1 MKLNTSVFMQ
11 TTLRNILIVI
21 LLIFAI
27 TYAKAQ
33 NDSTFM
39 PRKQSTQS
47 DDGTRFIDRVRFGG
61 NFSFQFGNV
70 TFIDVSPLAFYQAT
84 PQLQVGVGATYQY
97 IRFSFRG
104 FNTTSNSIYGGR
116 VFGRF
121 FPFAASPFFA
131 HAEYESLNA
140 AYFDQLVGEVRRGW
154 IPGTF
159 LGGGYSQRMG
169 QRAAFNFTVLYNF
182 SWNQFRS
189 PYASPWVVRA
199 GFHF

>member
-1 MKLNTSVFMQ
+1 MKLNMPVFMQ
-11 TTLRNILIVI
+11 KTLRNIIIVI
-21 LLIFAI
+21 LLIFAVS
-27 TYAKAQ
+27 YAKAQ
-33 NDSTFM
+33 NDSTFT
-39 PRKQSTQS
+39 PRKQSARA

-84 PQLQVGVGATYQY
+84 PQLQVGIGATYQY

-104 FNTTSNSIYGGR
+104 FNTTANSIYGGR

-121 FPFAASPFFA
+121 FPFSTSPFFA

-159 LGGGYSQRMG
+159 LGAGYSQRMG

-182 SWNQFRS
+182 TWNQFRS

>member
-1 MKLNTSVFMQ
+1 MKLNTLVFMPK
-11 TTLRNILIVI
+11 TLHNIIII
-21 LLIFAI
+21 LMIFAVS
-27 TYAKAQ
+27 YAKGQ
-33 NDSTFM
+33 NDSTFT
-39 PRKQSTQS
+39 PRKLQSAQS

-84 PQLQVGVGATYQY
+84 PQLQIGVGATYQY

-104 FNTTSNSIYGGR
+104 FNTSANSIYGGR

-121 FPFAASPFFA
+121 FPFATSPFFA
-131 HAEYESLNA
+131 HAEYENLNV

-154 IPGTF
+154 TPGTF
-159 LGGGYSQRMG
+159 LGGGYIQRIG

-189 PYASPWVVRA
+189 PYASPWVVRV